1 MNWLTAILGAVVGA
15 SVAGGVVGMAMLV
28 REKIVVS
35 GAVTAER
42 DRGIVI
48 CNGRVGEIE
57 SKHNAAVEE
66 AVGKARDAASGVT
79 DPEAKADVIAL
90 CKASASCRDRGRL

>member
-1 MNWLTAILGAVVGA
+1 MNWLSAILGAVVGA

-35 GAVTAER
+35 GAVAAEH
-42 DRGIVI
+42 DRGIVV
-48 CNGRVGEIE
+48 CNARVWEIE
-57 SKHNAAVEE
+57 SKHNAAIEE

-79 DPEAKADVIAL
+79 DPLAKADVIAL
-90 CKASASCRDRGRL
+90 CRASASCRDRGKI